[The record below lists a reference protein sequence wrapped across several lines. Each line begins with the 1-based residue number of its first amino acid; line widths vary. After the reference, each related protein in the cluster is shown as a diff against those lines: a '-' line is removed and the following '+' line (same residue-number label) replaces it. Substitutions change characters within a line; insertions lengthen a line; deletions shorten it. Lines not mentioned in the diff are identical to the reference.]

1 MNSNLMDKEIL
12 TRFDFLLS
20 NCSRQPLF
28 YKTLIELR
36 NFVEQLVT
44 DQNEQISRLAT
55 IGAALGAEKDMPTL
69 LEMILVELMRLNNAD
84 GGTFY
89 LVKSDKKGN
98 PIALQW
104 VVVSNHTLKLW
115 QGGTSGNPITIPD
128 IPLYIDGNENH
139 HNASAHVALTG
150 EIINLEDVYVAEG
163 FDFKGAKRF
172 DELNNYR
179 TKSMLVIPLKNH
191 ENEIVA
197 VLQLINALDES
208 KNIIPFSKE
217 NELLNLSL
225 AMQAAVAI
233 TNTQL
238 IRSLK
243 ELLDSFIQSIAQSI
257 DAKDEVT
264 GGHISRVAILTMMI
278 AEALNQ
284 CNTAPF
290 DQIHFTQD
298 ELYELKMAA
307 WLHDTGK
314 ITTPDTVMFKAT
326 KLEAYVDRIDL
337 IKQRFE
343 TIRCLKQNELLRKK
357 LYAYENGNVNLDEF
371 SKWDDEFKQEL
382 NKIETYWRLI
392 EQYNLGAEFLKE
404 EIATIFKQIASENYC
419 IPEELSLKQ
428 NVPYAGYLSRF
439 TWVNEQEWVG
449 PRDAR
454 PMPKQSSVRNYLTP
468 NELHNLL
475 IAKGTLNPEEKA
487 KMNDHVVQTINI
499 LEKLPFPRK
508 LQNVAE
514 YAGGHH
520 EFVNGKGYPRGLK
533 GDDLPLQAR
542 IMALADVFEALSA
555 PDRPYKKAKPM
566 SEVLKILSTM
576 VKFQE
581 LDKNVFELF
590 IRSGVMARYV
600 QEYVQPNQI
609 DIDLI
614 SGELKNEVV

>member
-1 MNSNLMDKEIL
+1 MDTSLLHQEIT

-20 NCSRQPLF
+20 NCSRQPIFSKILS
-28 YKTLIELR
+28 ELQNLVSQHISER
-36 NFVEQLVT
+36 N
-44 DQNEQISRLAT
+44 DQISRLAA

-98 PIALQW
+98 PVALQW
-104 VVVSNHTLKLW
+104 VVVSNQTLKLW

-128 IPLYIDGNENH
+128 IPLYIDGKENH
-139 HNASAHVALTG
+139 NNASAHVALTG
-150 EIINLEDVYVAEG
+150 EIINLEDVYTAEG

-172 DELNNYR
+172 DEMNNYR
-179 TKSMLVIPLKNH
+179 TKSMLVFPLKNH

-197 VLQLINALDES
+197 VLQLINALDAS
-208 KNIIPFSKE
+208 RNIIPFPKE

-243 ELLDSFIQSIAQSI
+243 ELLDSFIQAIAQSI

-278 AEALNQ
+278 AEAINESK
-284 CNTAPF
+284 TPPF
-290 DQIHFTQD
+290 DKIYFNQD

-314 ITTPDTVMFKAT
+314 ITTPDTVIFKAT
-326 KLEAYVDRIDL
+326 KLEGYVDRIDL

-343 TIRCLKQNELLRKK
+343 TIRCLKQNEVLKRK
-357 LYAYENGNVNLDEF
+357 LTAYEKGEVNLNDF
-371 SKWDDEFKQEL
+371 TKWDEELNQEL
-382 NKIETYWRLI
+382 SKIEEYWRLI
-392 EQYNLGAEFLKE
+392 EQYNIGSEFLKN
-404 EIATIFKQIASENYC
+404 EIAEQFKKIAAETYD
-419 IPEELSLKQ
+419 IPDDLALNQ
-428 NVPYAGYLSRF
+428 NIPYAGYLSRL
-439 TWVNEQEWVG
+439 TWVNEQQWVG
-449 PRDAR
+449 PRETR
-454 PMPKQSSVRNYLTP
+454 PMPKQSNKRNYLTA
-468 NELHNLL
+468 NELFNLL
-475 IAKGTLNPEEKA
+475 IAKGTLNSDEKA
-487 KMNDHVVQTINI
+487 KMNDHVQQTINI

-508 LQNVAE
+508 LQNVAV

-520 EFVNGKGYPRGLK
+520 EFVNGKGYPKGLK
-533 GDDLPLQAR
+533 GDELPLQAK

-555 PDRPYKKAKPM
+555 PDRPYKKAKPI
-566 SEVLKILSTM
+566 SEVLKILTTM
-576 VKFQE
+576 VNFEE
-581 LDKNVFELF
+581 LDKNVYELF
-590 IRSGVMARYV
+590 IQSGVMAKYV
-600 QEYVQPNQI
+600 KDYVLPVQI
-609 DIDLI
+609 DIDLVT
-614 SGELKNEVV
+614 GEKGNDTC